1 MLFRSLAPEE
11 ELSLQG
17 ETIPADPNVKNFSY
31 AVVDG
36 DVYFREN
43 SIMRK
48 ADLSA
53 TATGRIKGMVELRTI
68 VQELIDYQLNDYP
81 EDAIAQK
88 QRELNVA
95 YDRFADQYG
104 LINSRANAQAFSE
117 DSSYYLLC
125 SRFLSSSMFLVVN
138 MTFKGRPSSSTS
150 IDIND
155 SLNHPRSFT
164 MNSPDTIFFLISL
177 SPRLSRSM
185 NFWALA

>member
-1 MLFRSLAPEE
+1 MQAIPDADLGDQLHEAVQHIGGHYEAQELAPEE

-95 YDRFADQYG
+95 YDRFADQYEIG
-104 LINSRANAQAFSE
+104 RASCRE
-117 DSSYYLLC
+117 
-125 SRFLSSSMFLVVN
+125 RV
-138 MTFKGRPSSSTS
+138 
-150 IDIND
+150 
-155 SLNHPRSFT
+155 
-164 MNSPDTIFFLISL
+164 
-177 SPRLSRSM
+177 
-185 NFWALA
+185 

>member
-1 MLFRSLAPEE
+1 MCIRDRHIGGHYEAQELAPEE

-17 ETIPADPNVKNFSY
+17 ETIPADTNVKNFSY

-88 QRELNVA
+88 QRELNIA

-104 LINSRANAQAFSE
+104 FINSRGLFDNTYTAGTDNQEHSRQYQHVYFRS
-117 DSSYYLLC
+117 DTTRTGKYLQYDA
-125 SRFLSSSMFLVVN
+125 S
-138 MTFKGRPSSSTS
+138 
-150 IDIND
+150 
-155 SLNHPRSFT
+155 
-164 MNSPDTIFFLISL
+164 
-177 SPRLSRSM
+177 
-185 NFWALA
+185 

>member
-1 MLFRSLAPEE
+1 MYKRQ
-11 ELSLQG
+11 LQG

-104 LINSRANAQAFSE
+104 LINSRANAQAFRKIHLIICSALWKMWMKTAGWNPRQICSPNGRF
-117 DSSYYLLC
+117 DRNGLL
-125 SRFLSSSMFLVVN
+125 
-138 MTFKGRPSSSTS
+138 P
-150 IDIND
+150 
-155 SLNHPRSFT
+155 
-164 MNSPDTIFFLISL
+164 
-177 SPRLSRSM
+177 
-185 NFWALA
+185 A

>member
-1 MLFRSLAPEE
+1 MRCAAGIDVYKRQE

-68 VQELIDYQLNDYP
+68 VQELS
-81 EDAIAQK
+81 
-88 QRELNVA
+88 
-95 YDRFADQYG
+95 
-104 LINSRANAQAFSE
+104 LIH
-117 DSSYYLLC
+117 
-125 SRFLSSSMFLVVN
+125 
-138 MTFKGRPSSSTS
+138 
-150 IDIND
+150 I
-155 SLNHPRSFT
+155 
-164 MNSPDTIFFLISL
+164 
-177 SPRLSRSM
+177 
-185 NFWALA
+185 